1 VTTLRCTAK
10 LLKRLGIRDPGE
22 PPPPENRLG
31 DWFANIIYTRQ
42 GHFLILVSER
52 SLLPIVTTARDLNRF
67 EERFLRL
74 LRDVLLALK
83 VPQEAIDRELSLM
96 HPMYYGRTNSRV
108 VLGSMTD
115 FTLMTKDV
123 LATEPEMTLFELSLF
138 LAHSPCKPL
147 DMKQPEV
154 VAPELLS
161 DPPGFRVLDGGRA

>member
-1 VTTLRCTAK
+1 MTTLRCTAK
-10 LLKRLGIRDPGE
+10 LLKRLGIRDSGE

-31 DWFANIIYTRQ
+31 DWFANIIYTRK

-67 EERFLRL
+67 EERFLSL
-74 LRDVLLALK
+74 FTDVLLALK
-83 VPQEAIDRELSLM
+83 VPREAIDRELSLM
-96 HPMYYGRTNSRV
+96 DPMNYGRTNSRV

-115 FTLMTKDV
+115 FTHMTKDI
-123 LATEPEMTLFELSLF
+123 LATEPEMTLLELSLF

-154 VAPELLS
+154 VAPELLLN
-161 DPPGFRVLDGGRA
+161 PLGFRSLDAGRD

>member
-1 VTTLRCTAK
+1 MTTLRCTAK
-10 LLKRLGIRDPGE
+10 LLKRLGIREPGE

-67 EERFLRL
+67 EQRFLRVL
-74 LRDVLLALK
+74 TDVLLALK

-96 HPMYYGRTNSRV
+96 YPMYYGRTNSRV

-115 FTLMTKDV
+115 FTHMTRHI
-123 LATEPEMTLFELSLF
+123 LATEPEMTLLDLSLF

-147 DMKQPEV
+147 DMEQPET
-154 VAPELLS
+154 VAPELLLN
-161 DPPGFRVLDGGRA
+161 PRGFRVLDGGRD

>member
-1 VTTLRCTAK
+1 MTTLRCTAK

-31 DWFANIIYTRQ
+31 DWFANIVYTPQ

-52 SLLPIVTTARDLNRF
+52 SLLPIVTTARDLDHF
-67 EERFLRL
+67 EKRFLRL
-74 LRDVLLALK
+74 LTDVLLALK

-96 HPMYYGRTNSRV
+96 DPMYYGRTNSRV

-115 FTLMTKDV
+115 FTHMTRDI
-123 LATEPEMTLFELSLF
+123 LATEPEMTLLELSLF
-138 LAHSPCKPL
+138 LAHSPCRPL

-154 VAPELLS
+154 VAPELLLN
-161 DPPGFRVLDGGRA
+161 PLGFRVSDGGKP

>member
-1 VTTLRCTAK
+1 VTTIRCTAK

-42 GHFLILVSER
+42 GHFLILVSEL
-52 SLLPIVTTARDLNRF
+52 SLLPIVTTARDLSQLENRF
-67 EERFLRL
+67 RRSLRE
-74 LRDVLLALK
+74 VLLVLK
-83 VPQEAIDRELSLM
+83 VPEKLIDGELSM
-96 HPMYYGRTNSRV
+96 MAPMYYGRTNSRV

-115 FTLMTKDV
+115 FTHMTKDI
-123 LATEPEMTLFELSLF
+123 LATEPEMTLLELSLF

-154 VAPELLS
+154 VAPELLLN
-161 DPPGFRVLDGGRA
+161 PLGFRSLDAGRD